1 MNNKLLQLH
10 NTQKENR
17 ICWSSCDDSKTSLT
31 RQISKDHEAAKKK
44 IKEARDTFQQEFEAY
59 SKGVNNQTSIS

>member
-1 MNNKLLQLH
+1 MNIKLLQLH

-31 RQISKDHEAAKKK
+31 RQISKRPKK
-44 IKEARDTFQQEFEAY
+44 IKEARDTFQQEFEAD